1 MSMVIIMVIT
11 KSNTHLLSR
20 ESQFSNCFEK
30 IQISAEN
37 CEVFAGSFVK
47 PDDSLKFLKYPELV
61 DI

>member
-1 MSMVIIMVIT
+1 MVIT

-37 CEVFAGSFVK
+37 CKVFAGSFIK
-47 PDDSLKFLKYPELV
+47 PDDSLKFLKYPDLV

>member
-37 CEVFAGSFVK
+37 CEDFAGSYVN
-47 PDDSLKFLKYPELV
+47 PDDSFKFLKYPELL